1 MPLIVFKVC
10 LVFKTPYDTQ
20 KYGKKGAIWQE
31 IDCTLSFWFNDEQKV
46 TKLVCGL
53 KMLHNVY
60 LGGLEKGPSTYDVR
74 YLGRLVGLSKSDTM
88 GHG

>member
-10 LVFKTPYDTQ
+10 LVFKTPYNT
-20 KYGKKGAIWQE
+20 KNTVKKVPFDKK
-31 IDCTLSFWFNDEQKV
+31 DCTLSFWFNDEQKV

-60 LGGLEKGPSTYDVR
+60 LGGLEK
-74 YLGRLVGLSKSDTM
+74 VGK
-88 GHG
+88 